1 MSPDQIKRAIRIAM
15 AGVRS
20 AFLGVVGN
28 VKRTSPV
35 QRATVDGL
43 AGEAIPGVEIW
54 QHFGFTSTP
63 PAGTQAI
70 VLPLGGRTSASV
82 IVATEAAAVRLVL
95 NQAGEVA
102 IYNQDG
108 DYVWLKRNGHIK
120 VKSALEVTI
129 DAPTTNM
136 TGNLAVAGNVS
147 AGGNVT
153 AIGTITDKLG
163 AGGKAMDQMRTT
175 FNSHDHNESNTPGGH
190 TATPNQT
197 M

>member
-1 MSPDQIKRAIRIAM
+1 MSPEQIKQAIRRAM
-15 AGVRS
+15 VGVRS

-163 AGGKAMDQMRTT
+163 AGGKSMDQMRTT

>member
-1 MSPDQIKRAIRIAM
+1 MSPDQVKRAIRIAM

-28 VKRTSPV
+28 VKRTSPI

-43 AGEAIPGVEIW
+43 ASEAIPGVELW

-129 DAPTTNM
+129 DAPTTNV

-163 AGGKAMDQMRTT
+163 AGGKAMDQMRAT
-175 FNSHDHNESNTPGGH
+175 FNGHDHNESNTTGGH
-190 TATPNQT
+190 TATPNQA